1 VNYELIFSSDAQ
13 TDLDDIEQYLAH
25 RFSERNAAMYVQRIV
40 GKCKSLA
47 LAPYCGT
54 QRDDVRPGLRTA
66 GFERRVTILFQIQP
80 GKVVVLGIFYGGRS
94 LPTL

>member
-13 TDLDDIEQYLAH
+13 ADLDDIEQYLSL
-25 RFSERNAAMYVQRIV
+25 RFSERNAETYIKRIV
-40 GKCKSLA
+40 AKCRSLA
-47 LAPYCGT
+47 LAPYRGT
-54 QRDDVRPGLRTA
+54 QRDDVRPGLRAT

-80 GKVVVLGIFYGGRS
+80 GRVIVLGIFYGGRS